1 MNKKSILIIVV
12 LIAGLLLSS
21 CASKD
26 EAAMDKNIAYDGASQ
41 DAPPMA
47 VMEDTDMYYGEY
59 EESTE
64 QTSTTDVGEAI
75 NYSEKIIYNV
85 NMGITVDDPNE
96 AAKQIKEQ
104 VNAMGGYVS
113 SSYSYKNDDS
123 SSYVN
128 MQVRVPAKGLND
140 MTAFIESISEVDY
153 ENMYTDNITESYYDT
168 VARLEHEKIQA
179 DQLEEIMEKAETIE
193 DIIIVRQELSAVQEN
208 IEVYEGRIRMWDS
221 LVDYSTLDLYIQPTP
236 TIDTSNGKVRLI
248 TLGETGR
255 AVVRA
260 LDNSWRFVAN
270 FFSFLLRVIAALL
283 IPAIIVVPIVIL
295 SVRAAKK
302 KKARR
307 KEEQDSENK

>member
-26 EAAMDKNIAYDGASQ
+26 ESAMDKNIAYDGALQ
-41 DAPPMA
+41 EAPMA
-47 VMEDTDMYYGEY
+47 VMEDSDMFYGDY
-59 EESTE
+59 EESTV
-64 QTSTTDVGEAI
+64 QTASVDAGEAI

-85 NMGITVDDPNE
+85 NMGITVADPAE
-96 AAKQIKEQ
+96 AAKLIKEQ
-104 VNAMGGYVS
+104 VSAIGGYVS
-113 SSYSYKNDDS
+113 SSYSYKNDDN

-128 MQVRVPAKGLND
+128 MQVRVPAKGLTD

-168 VARLEHEKIQA
+168 VARLEHEKLQA
-179 DQLEEIMEKAETIE
+179 KQLEEIMEKAETIE
-193 DIIIVRQELSAVQEN
+193 DIITVRQELSAVQEN

-221 LVDYSTLDLYIQPTP
+221 LVDYSTVDIYIQPTP
-236 TIDTSNGKVRLI
+236 TIDNNNGKVRLI

-255 AVVRA
+255 AIVRA

-270 FFSFLLRVIAALL
+270 FFSLLLRVIAALL

-295 SVRAAKK
+295 SVKAAKK

-307 KEEQDSENK
+307 KEEQDGEEK